1 MKKTFIV
8 GLLIG
13 IIATT
18 SLGVYGSASAEC
30 FDEADL
36 TFLEFIDVDSDNI
49 SFKRIPLYNE
59 CLEQN
64 GWQYDF
70 ELKNTYGFALI
81 TDIDYN
87 CGNSYA
93 VEEVYYEKKS
103 PFKNCEGLPI
113 YITFNQYFEYNNNCF
128 IDLLTGNELNDDLL
142 TKAVEKGFGYLGSG
156 STSEVSEKVYYANKT
171 ENSFSIKGDL
181 PKYSG
186 VEGGTNCANVAG
198 SIIIGYYDR
207 FCENLIPNFTTYY
220 ALGTAIIYKSMSA
233 EVGAVVTSLYNLMG
247 TDVAQVGTTFTGFQ
261 SGMTGYAR
269 DHGCTYSSESV
280 LSGGLFDFNKY
291 RSAVENNKPVAL
303 FLSVYA
309 LVNQIQENNGED
321 TIISNQSTY
330 AHVAVACGYKQHIYY
345 NSNGQKTAERTY
357 LKISSGLSAGEICY
371 LNINSVSNIDKA
383 ISVTIS

>member
-1 MKKTFIV
+1 MKKLFIV

-18 SLGVYGSASAEC
+18 SLGVYGSANAEC
-30 FDEADL
+30 LDEADL
-36 TFLEFIDVDSDNI
+36 TFLEFMDVGSDNI
-49 SFKRIPLYNE
+49 SFKRLPLYNE

-70 ELKNTYGFALI
+70 EVKNTYGFALI

-87 CGNSYA
+87 CGNPYE

-103 PFKNCEGLPI
+103 PFDNCKGLPV
-113 YITFNQYFEYNNNCF
+113 YITFNQYIEYYNDCF
-128 IDLLTGNELNDDLL
+128 INLLTGNKVDDELL
-142 TKAVEKGFGYLGSG
+142 TKAVETGFGYLGSG
-156 STSEVSEKVYYANKT
+156 SNSEVSEKVYYANKT
-171 ENSFSIKGDL
+171 ENSYSIKGDL

-186 VEGGTNCANVAG
+186 VDGGTNCANVAG

-220 ALGTAIIYKSMSA
+220 ALGTAIVYKSMSV
-233 EVGAVVTSLYNLMG
+233 EVGAVVTSLNNLMG
-247 TDVAQVGTTFTGFQ
+247 TDVDQVGTTFTGFQ
-261 SGMTGYAR
+261 NGMTNYAR
-269 DHGCTYSSESV
+269 DHGYTYSSESV
-280 LSGGLFDFNKY
+280 LSGGVFNFNKY
-291 RSAVENNKPVAL
+291 KSAVENNKPVAL

-309 LVNQIQENNGED
+309 LLNQIQENNGED

-330 AHVAVACGYKQHIYY
+330 AHVAAACGYKQHIYY

-371 LNINSVSNIDKA
+371 LNINSVSKIDKA
-383 ISVTIS
+383 ISITIN